1 MNKNTKSFKNIKN
14 NFYVNIILMF
24 KDKLETSKML
34 ISQK

>member
-1 MNKNTKSFKNIKN
+1 MNKNTKGFKNIKN